1 MLIITN
7 IRYACQYQVISTSS
21 DIYTFVTVLIT
32 VSSDFFFFYSRIF
45 DFRIISEFL
54 NSRKSTTVVNKAYSN
69 SLLARTLFS
78 QGDKFAN
85 IMLALRISGV
95 LTLQRSGKNKKH
107 NRQ

>member
-32 VSSDFFFFYSRIF
+32 VSSDFFFYSRIF

-78 QGDKFAN
+78 LGDKFTN
-85 IMLALRISGV
+85 ISR
-95 LTLQRSGKNKKH
+95 N
-107 NRQ
+107 